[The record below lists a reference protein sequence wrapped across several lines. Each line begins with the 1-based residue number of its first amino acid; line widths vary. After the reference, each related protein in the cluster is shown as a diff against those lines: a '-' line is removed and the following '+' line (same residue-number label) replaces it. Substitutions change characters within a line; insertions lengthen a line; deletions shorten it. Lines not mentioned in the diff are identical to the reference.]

1 MNTPTALLSSSDRR
15 TRAVTSEV
23 VASTVNALARET
35 DLPIATAAELRRI
48 FLLERVALETLCV
61 QVDGSAHHTKAGDP
75 GTPDRDAEVID
86 AVEEDAPLTD
96 SDTDTVDEDAP
107 EIAGT
112 GNKAYTYLGDGVS
125 AAVDAGLVVPM
136 SHPFRLSKYTVPMW
150 RYVRLTATGRALAD
164 KYIGAEVRQRGARGL
179 PELDKEVD
187 EALAAGTLKK
197 NIRAR

>member
-1 MNTPTALLSSSDRR
+1 MSLSLLSSSDRR

-86 AVEEDAPLTD
+86 AVEEDAPLSD
-96 SDTDTVDEDAP
+96 SDTDEDAP

-136 SHPFRLSKYTVPMW
+136 TAPFRLSKWTAPIY
-150 RYVRLTATGRALAD
+150 RYVRLTAHGRALAD

-187 EALAAGTLKK
+187 AALAAGTLKK

>member
-1 MNTPTALLSSSDRR
+1 MSLSLLSSSDRR

-96 SDTDTVDEDAP
+96 DTDTVDEDAP

-136 SHPFRLSKYTVPMW
+136 TAPFRLSKWTAPIY
-150 RYVRLTATGRALAD
+150 RYVRLTAHGRALAD

-179 PELDKEVD
+179 PELGKEVD